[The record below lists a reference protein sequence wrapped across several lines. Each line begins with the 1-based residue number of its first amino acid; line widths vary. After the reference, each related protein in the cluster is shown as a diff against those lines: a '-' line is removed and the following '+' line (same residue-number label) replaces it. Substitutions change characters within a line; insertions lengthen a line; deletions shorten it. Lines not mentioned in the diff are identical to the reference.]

1 MTKIQMQRLFY
12 ESMDREKRHI
22 LSEFVQVK
30 SLMPLL
36 MKPRNKQQWSLQDK
50 LELKLRLKCLSRMSA
65 YVAVLVM
72 PGGLAMLPVMAWWR
86 DRRRAQCVVSEV
98 RTPPA
103 VQASTPVVPV
113 STSC

>member
-30 SLMPLL
+30 RLVPLL
-36 MKPRNKQQWSLQDK
+36 MKPRNKQQWSPQDK

-86 DRRRAQCVVSEV
+86 DRRRAQSVVSEV
-98 RTPPA
+98 RTPPS
-103 VQASTPVVPV
+103 VHASAPVVSV
-113 STSC
+113 STSS